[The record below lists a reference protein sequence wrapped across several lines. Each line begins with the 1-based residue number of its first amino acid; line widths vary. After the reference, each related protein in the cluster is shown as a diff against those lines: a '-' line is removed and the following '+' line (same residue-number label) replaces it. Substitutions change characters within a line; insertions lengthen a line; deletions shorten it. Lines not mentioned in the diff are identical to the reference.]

1 MASEPNVV
9 KEGLLKQ
16 YVETMFSKWKP
27 CYVRLLPDS
36 IELFDA
42 KMQRKIQV
50 LRLTYTYSVIPS
62 QEGAFAFEISNSKVS
77 FIFMAASQSEQ
88 WGWTEALNRSFSRLK
103 MLQKASRLS
112 SSTITMSI
120 TSNPVLNEDDEG
132 KMMEMKRERKEKRRE
147 RKKRKKKRKV
157 NDEIDLEKGGDE
169 ITIEEG
175 EMSDTSSVCSDF
187 SQTSSIVDF
196 NEEEGENSDEEKVQ
210 VVDVKALLVE
220 EETSNEIN
228 EPPTITPEIAIT
240 PKLATDS
247 SRDSSTPKLALMGF
261 SMVGEKEEEVKEKE
275 EEEDLKVDKKMED
288 LKEEEEIVLLPTDH
302 LCDEE
307 SSLLSHLYSHKTGQF
322 RISKVSSSCGRLVRL
337 EGELGVKFDWG
348 KETTSHPTQEAS
360 KIQNEDSTMVD
371 RSSANLADD
380 SSGIEDGEGGG
391 DEDWVMVHEN
401 SGRVEARCI
410 VSQRLGKTLS
420 ILEDLTTPLS
430 TTPITFPYSSQV
442 SIHDIPEEEK
452 ERGNKIEN
460 AQTGSTAK
468 IKSEPTVSSQQNESK
483 AEIEHGESDHGF
495 IWDRNDVKEGGRLS
509 VLLTIFQPSL
519 HQHQLNETPVIS
531 II

>member
-1 MASEPNVV
+1 
-9 KEGLLKQ
+9 
-16 YVETMFSKWKP
+16 
-27 CYVRLLPDS
+27 
-36 IELFDA
+36 
-42 KMQRKIQV
+42 
-50 LRLTYTYSVIPS
+50 
-62 QEGAFAFEISNSKVS
+62 
-77 FIFMAASQSEQ
+77 
-88 WGWTEALNRSFSRLK
+88 
-103 MLQKASRLS
+103 
-112 SSTITMSI
+112 
-120 TSNPVLNEDDEG
+120 
-132 KMMEMKRERKEKRRE
+132 
-147 RKKRKKKRKV
+147 
-157 NDEIDLEKGGDE
+157 
-169 ITIEEG
+169 
-175 EMSDTSSVCSDF
+175 
-187 SQTSSIVDF
+187 
-196 NEEEGENSDEEKVQ
+196 
-210 VVDVKALLVE
+210 
-220 EETSNEIN
+220 
-228 EPPTITPEIAIT
+228 
-240 PKLATDS
+240 
-247 SRDSSTPKLALMGF
+247 
-261 SMVGEKEEEVKEKE
+261 
-275 EEEDLKVDKKMED
+275 
-288 LKEEEEIVLLPTDH
+288 

-348 KETTSHPTQEAS
+348 KETTSHPTQEAN
-360 KIQNEDSTMVD
+360 KIQNEDRTMVD
-371 RSSANLADD
+371 GSLANLADD
-380 SSGIEDGEGGG
+380 SSGIEEGEGEG
-391 DEDWVMVHEN
+391 DWVMVHEN

-442 SIHDIPEEEK
+442 SIHNIPEEEK